1 MRITFC
7 GAARTVTGSNYL
19 LEEEGMKIL
28 VDCGLNQGPSYCE
41 DLNFEPFRYDPKE
54 IQAVFVSHAHIDHI
68 GRLPSLVKAG
78 FEGTIYSTPPTKD
91 FAELLLL
98 DSEHLLGEEA
108 AKRHKP
114 PLYEMT
120 DILHVMAR
128 WQKRKYHESV
138 KVGPFEVE
146 FYDAGHILGSA
157 SILVKCGGKKMAFSG
172 DLGNTPAP
180 YIHPTEYMPGADAAL
195 VESAYGD
202 RLHEGVDERKE
213 ALHSAIKETV
223 KQGGVLMVPAFA
235 MERTQ
240 DLLYEINALI
250 EDGAIPRAPVFV
262 DSPLAIK
269 LTAVYQKYASNPDYF
284 NQEAI
289 SLMRQG
295 DAIFDFPGLHM
306 TLTKEQSKEIN
317 DVAGPKVVIA
327 GAGMMNGGRILHHAI
342 RYLPDPKSTL
352 LIVGYQAQGSL
363 GARLIAG
370 ERNVKIFGEE
380 VPVRA
385 KILNISGYSAHAD
398 QNGLVKWA
406 SEIGPSLKKVFVA
419 QGDEKS
425 ALALAERLR
434 SELKLDVVVPF
445 LGDEAVI

>member
-1 MRITFC
+1 MKITFC

-19 LEEEGMKIL
+19 LEEGGTKIL

-41 DLNFEPFRYDPKE
+41 DLNFEPFSYDPKE
-54 IQAVFVSHAHIDHI
+54 VQAVFVTHAHIDHI

-78 FEGTIYSTPPTKD
+78 FTGTIYSTPPTKD

-128 WQKRKYHESV
+128 WQKRRYHEAV
-138 KVGPFEVE
+138 KIGPFEVE
-146 FYDAGHILGSA
+146 LYDAGHVLGSA
-157 SILVKCGGKKMAFSG
+157 SVLVKCNGRKTVFSG

-180 YIHPTEYMPGADAAL
+180 YIHPTEYVLGADAAL
-195 VESAYGD
+195 VESAYGN
-202 RLHEGVDERKE
+202 RVHEGVDERE
-213 ALHSAIKETV
+213 SALHLAIEDTIRR
-223 KQGGVLMVPAFA
+223 GGVLMVPAFA

-240 DLLYEINALI
+240 DLLYELNSLV
-250 EDGAIPRAPVFV
+250 ESGAIPRVPVFV

-284 NQEAI
+284 NKEAVG
-289 SLMRQG
+289 LMRQG

-317 DVAGPKVVIA
+317 DVPGPKVVIA

-352 LIVGYQAQGSL
+352 LIVGYQASGSL
-363 GARLIAG
+363 GARLVSG
-370 ERNVKIFGEE
+370 EKTVRIFGEE
-380 VPVRA
+380 VDVKAEIRQ
-385 KILNISGYSAHAD
+385 ISGYSAHAD
-398 QNGLVKWA
+398 RNGLLKWL
-406 SEIGPSLKKVFVA
+406 SEIGPSLGKVFVV
-419 QGDEKS
+419 QGDEES
-425 ALALAERLR
+425 AVAFGETVKN
-434 SELKLDVVVPF
+434 ELKLDASVPSLGEEVV
-445 LGDEAVI
+445 I